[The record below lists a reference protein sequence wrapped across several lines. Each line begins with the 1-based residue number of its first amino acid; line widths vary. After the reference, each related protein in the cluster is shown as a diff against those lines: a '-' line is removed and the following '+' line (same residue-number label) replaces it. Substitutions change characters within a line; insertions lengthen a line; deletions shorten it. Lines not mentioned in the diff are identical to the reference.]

1 MVGLAKRAEEA
12 MDLLDAEDGGQGA
25 WVARVDEVEDGPRAL
40 QGVDKQKLD
49 GREGDGDGARG
60 DVFLVDEVEEVG
72 AELILGDEVRGLARV
87 ASEPEHGLDVTGLG
101 AGGETAKLHVLE
113 HALP

>member
-1 MVGLAKRAEEA
+1 MVGLAEGAKQA

-25 WVARVDEVEDGPRAL
+25 RFAGVDEVEDGPGTL
-40 QGVDKQKLD
+40 QGVDKEELD
-49 GREGDGDGARG
+49 GGEGDGDGAGG

-72 AELILGDEVRGLARV
+72 AEFILGDEVGGLAIV
-87 ASEPEHGLDVTGLG
+87 AGEQLDGLDITDLG

-113 HALP
+113 HALA